1 MSVNWMQSERQV
13 PNMSTKNIL
22 IVGVAGQGTLLTSK
36 VLGNLALNLGKDVK
50 LSEVHGMAQRG
61 GSVVTHVKFGD
72 RVYSPLVEVGE
83 ADIIMAFEK
92 LEALRWIQYLKA
104 DGELIVNNQSIK
116 PMPVI
121 TGSQKYPDR
130 IIDKLKKL
138 TNKIHTVDALSV
150 AREIGNIRIVN
161 TVLVGVLAK
170 KMDIA
175 KKYWINTLKNTVPE
189 KTIDINL
196 KAFEIGYNI

>member
-1 MSVNWMQSERQV
+1 MA
-13 PNMSTKNIL
+13 TKNIL
-22 IVGVAGQGTLLTSK
+22 IVGVGGQGTLLTSR
-36 VLGNLALNLGKDVK
+36 VLGNLALDLGKDVK

-72 RVYSPLVEVGE
+72 KVYSPLVEVGE
-83 ADIIMAFEK
+83 ADIVMAFEK
-92 LEALRWIQYLKA
+92 LEAIRWIQYLKD
-104 DGELIVNNQSIK
+104 DGELIVNNQAIK

-121 TGSQKYPDR
+121 TGTQKYPDK
-130 IIDKLKKL
+130 IIERLKNL
-138 TNKIHTVDALSV
+138 TNSIHTVDALSV

-161 TVLVGVLAK
+161 TVLVGALAK

-175 KKYWINTLKNTVPE
+175 KEHWIKALKKTVPE

-196 KAFEIGYNI
+196 TAFEIGYNM

>member
-1 MSVNWMQSERQV
+1 
-13 PNMSTKNIL
+13 MSTKNIL
-22 IVGVAGQGTLLTSK
+22 IVGVGGQGTLLTSK

-138 TNKIHTVDALSV
+138 TNRIHTVDALSV

-175 KKYWINTLKNTVPE
+175 KEYWINTLKNTVPE